1 MIASMTGY
9 GKAEAALTGMKIT
22 VEIKSLNSKQ
32 TDISLKLPSFYR
44 DKEPEIRNLLTR
56 RLERGKIDFYIYTEI
71 TGDVTSVTINRQL
84 ALHYYR
90 ELKQLLSEMEGASG
104 EEILPVIMKMPDVLK
119 QGTEEISDADWVSVL
134 DAIDKAVSE
143 VLKFRSGEGKILE
156 KDLRQRVN
164 AILELLK
171 SVEPFEK
178 KRTEDIRER
187 LIKEFENLSGSD
199 KSPIEIDAN
208 RFEQELIYWLEKLDV
223 TEEKVRLEKH
233 CIFFLE
239 TLSGEA
245 SQGKKLGFIA
255 QEMGRE
261 INTLGSKANDAGI
274 QKIVVLMKDELEK
287 IKEQL
292 SNIL

>member
-56 RLERGKIDFYIYTEI
+56 RLERGKIDLYIYTEI